1 MVMRRFLPTQ
11 HDKVEP
17 VFAKNSIHENS
28 AIGEPFFRC
37 TLSWVAERKVFF
49 AHRDRLTL
57 YLRNPVGIS
66 TPPFYSPFHTHLLFK
81 ENSTSCKHMIDRKV
95 WLANEVFSRV

>member
-57 YLRNPVGIS
+57 YLSNHVGIS
-66 TPPFYSPFHTHLLFK
+66 TPH
-81 ENSTSCKHMIDRKV
+81 STPIYCSRRIQP
-95 WLANEVFSRV
+95 LANT